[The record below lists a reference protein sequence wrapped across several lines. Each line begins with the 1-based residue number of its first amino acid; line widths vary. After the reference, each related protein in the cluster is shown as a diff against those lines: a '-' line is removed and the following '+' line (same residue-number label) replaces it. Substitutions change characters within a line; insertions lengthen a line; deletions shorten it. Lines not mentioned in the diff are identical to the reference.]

1 MFSYP
6 IGALRLSAPLRLDTA
21 CKLHTDASH
30 GHLHPVTHTSPL
42 YSVQLRGMSA
52 SRDSPFACPQL
63 SHLLLLL
70 LVLLL
75 LLLLLLCTSSFIV
88 SSTAHLNGVCSMSN
102 SLLCLSMQIHC
113 RLMSIA
119 TIYE

>member
-42 YSVQLRGMSA
+42 YNYAVCRLQGT
-52 SRDSPFACPQL
+52 PFACPQL
-63 SHLLLLL
+63 SHLLLPL